1 MYKGLSM
8 KKITVK
14 EFFQEK
20 QEDFSLS
27 AVTNSKTLENN
38 ITSQFLN
45 RPGLVISG
53 FFDRFAY
60 QRIQILGE
68 TEISF
73 MQTFDDSQLYDR
85 LREILMYEI
94 PCFIVTKGLS
104 VPKQMEYLANEM
116 NIAILSSRLTTD
128 KFYLSLRKY
137 LEDVFAPTKSIHGT
151 LVDVYGI
158 GILLTGK
165 SGIGK
170 SEAALD
176 LVERGHRL
184 ITDDVVKMRLKD
196 SDIIG
201 MPSNDYGHFMEI
213 RGVGLIDIEK
223 MFGIQAIRKSKR
235 ISVQVELMP
244 WSDNLDYE
252 RIGLSD
258 NLVDILGIKTPII
271 YLPVSPGKN
280 VSVIIE
286 VIALNHILKTYGYDA
301 ANEYATRLQQ
311 ELARKAKKRTHTT

>member
-1 MYKGLSM
+1 
-8 KKITVK
+8 
-14 EFFQEK
+14 
-20 QEDFSLS
+20 
-27 AVTNSKTLENN
+27 
-38 ITSQFLN
+38 
-45 RPGLVISG
+45 
-53 FFDRFAY
+53 
-60 QRIQILGE
+60 
-68 TEISF
+68 
-73 MQTFDDSQLYDR
+73 
-85 LREILMYEI
+85 
-94 PCFIVTKGLS
+94 
-104 VPKQMEYLANEM
+104 MEYLANEM

-128 KFYLSLRKY
+128 KLYLSLRKY

-196 SDIIG
+196 TDIIG

-223 MFGIQAIRKSKR
+223 MFGIQAVRKMKR

-244 WSDNLDYE
+244 WSDNMDYE
-252 RIGLSD
+252 RIGLTD
-258 NLVDILGIKTPII
+258 NLVDILGVKTPII

-286 VIALNHILKTYGYDA
+286 VIALNYILKTYGYDA
-301 ANEYATRLQQ
+301 ANEYANRLQQ
-311 ELARKAKKRTHTT
+311 ELARKAKKRTRTS

>member
-1 MYKGLSM
+1 M

-14 EFFQEK
+14 DFYQEK
-20 QEDFSLS
+20 KEDFSLS
-27 AVTNSKTLENN
+27 VVTTPKTLKNT
-38 ITSQFLN
+38 ISSQYLN

-60 QRIQILGE
+60 RRIQILGE

-73 MQTFDDSQLYDR
+73 MQTFDDGALYDR
-85 LREILMYEI
+85 LREILMYGI

-104 VPKQMEYLANEM
+104 VPKQMEYLADEM

-128 KFYLSLRKY
+128 RLYLALRKY
-137 LEDVFAPTKSIHGT
+137 LEKVFAPTKSMHGT
-151 LVDVYGI
+151 LVDVYGV
-158 GILLTGK
+158 GVMLTGK

-184 ITDDVVKMRLKD
+184 ITDDVVKLRLND
-196 SDIIG
+196 ETVLG

-213 RGVGLIDIEK
+213 RGVGLIDVEK
-223 MFGIQAIRKSKR
+223 MFGIQAVRKKKR
-235 ISVQVELMP
+235 VGVQVELMP
-244 WSDNLDYE
+244 WSDNMDYE
-252 RIGLSD
+252 RIGLTD
-258 NLVDILGIKTPII
+258 NLVDILGIKIPIV

-286 VIALNHILKTYGYDA
+286 VIALNHILKIYGYDA
-301 ANEYATRLQQ
+301 AQEYAQRLQQ
-311 ELARKAKKRTHTT
+311 ELAKKAQKRSHIIKQEI